1 VARSFGR
8 TVESKTLVG
17 ATLAILALV
26 AGSSAGFSQV
36 CETQVVSR
44 TPYACEVKSSFGGD
58 FHDCFQFVTPH
69 PTVSNSFQL
78 TVVALGDTLVCNC
91 GAGGKFGSPK
101 FDVSNSFFC
110 ATQEDGMNSTF
121 VFIGTSI
128 NGGRALVKGQ
138 AFSEAGNQFV
148 FSCKP
153 DTTGTCAPILANV
166 SRGQSMVVSPWDGPQ
181 R

>member
-1 VARSFGR
+1 VAHSFSR
-8 TVESKTLVG
+8 TLASKTFVG
-17 ATLAILALV
+17 ATLAILTLA
-26 AGSSAGFSQV
+26 AASNGGFCQV

-44 TPYACEVKSSFGGD
+44 TPYACQVKSSFGGD
-58 FHDCFQFVTPH
+58 FQDCFQFVTPH
-69 PTVSNSFQL
+69 PTVANSFQL

-91 GAGGKFGSPK
+91 GAAGKFGAPK
-101 FDVSNSFFC
+101 FDTSNSFFC

-121 VFIGTSI
+121 VFLGNSI

-148 FSCKP
+148 FTCKP
-153 DTTGTCAPILANV
+153 DTTGMCAPILANV
-166 SRGQSMVVSPWDGPQ
+166 SRGHSMVVNPWDGPQ